1 MEDIISYIIVFGLI
15 ITFTWIYF
23 SKKEKGKRFSL
34 TKKEY
39 SFGSIEVWVEKKGS
53 DIVSL
58 AIDIVFGKDNY
69 QADSI
74 FVDLIDKDRNI
85 ETLKIPLEIIIKD
98 RKDSFVIDY
107 SGFSKLVKEKQNSFE
122 TFRFTAELPESRKLK
137 TGWMAFNKRWSLYVP
152 DTGKYN

>member
-34 TKKEY
+34 TRKDY

-58 AIDIVFGKDNY
+58 AVEIISGKDVY
-69 QADSI
+69 QTDSL
-74 FVDLIDKDRNI
+74 FVDLMDKKRNI
-85 ETLKIPLEIIIKD
+85 ETLQIPQEIIIND
-98 RKDSFVIDY
+98 RKESFVIDY
-107 SGFSKLVKEKQNSFE
+107 IGFSNLVKENQNSFE
-122 TFRFTAELPESRKLK
+122 TFRFTAEFPDSRKLK

>member
-58 AIDIVFGKDNY
+58 AVEIVSGKDDY
-69 QADSI
+69 QPDSL
-74 FVDLIDKDRNI
+74 FVDLMDKNRNI
-85 ETLKIPLEIIIKD
+85 EALPIPSEIVIAE
-98 RKDSFVIDY
+98 RKDNFVIDY
-107 SGFSKLVKEKQNSFE
+107 SGFSKLIKENQNSFE
-122 TFRFTAELPESRKLK
+122 TFRFTAGLPDSRKLK
-137 TGWMAFNKRWSLYVP
+137 TGWMVFNKRWSLYVP